1 MLMVALGIGGLSIC
15 DPSADAGAFRQTDL
29 VSDIPGLADI
39 TDSALKNSWGVS
51 HSATSPF
58 WVSDQ
63 GTSVSTLYS
72 VTGAGVTK
80 VPLTVSIPTTANGP
94 QGPTGQ
100 VNNATSSFVVGSAP
114 ANFIFANLNGTIA
127 AWNPGLGTTAQIRA
141 TTPGAVYTGLAI
153 DATSARLFAANDSQ
167 NRIDVF
173 NGSFAPVSLGA
184 NAFKDPLLPAGLVPF
199 NVQNLDGKIY
209 VTYAPAGRAAQI
221 SATEGM
227 GVVAVF
233 DTNGNFINQLV
244 DGSKLA
250 SPWGLTIAP
259 MGFGEFGGDLLVGNF
274 SFAASE
280 INAFDPMTGA
290 LLGTIPIDVGANSP
304 GGLWA
309 LIFGNGGAGGDPN
322 TLFFSDGINGE
333 ADGLF
338 GAITAIP
345 EPSTLP
351 LLAPV
356 LAFLAVRRRRAAR
369 SCETQLRFH
378 GVESCMVGIRRP

>member
-1 MLMVALGIGGLSIC
+1 MVMVTLGIGVLGIC
-15 DPSADAGAFRQTDL
+15 ASRAEAGAFLQTDL

-39 TDSALKNSWGVS
+39 TDSALMNSWGVS

-63 GTSVSTLYS
+63 GTSLTTLYS
-72 VTGAGVTK
+72 VTAAGVAK
-80 VPLTVSIPTTANGP
+80 VPLTVTIPPTASGP

-100 VNNATSSFVVGSAP
+100 VNNATSAFVVGSAP
-114 ANFIFANLNGTIA
+114 ANFIFANLNGTIS

-141 TTPGAVYTGLAI
+141 TTPGASYTGLAI
-153 DATSARLFAANDSQ
+153 DAVSARLFAANNSQ

-184 NAFKDPLLPAGLVPF
+184 NAFKDPLLPAGLMPF
-199 NVQNLDGKIY
+199 NVQNINGDIY
-209 VTYAPAGRAAQI
+209 VTYAPAGRPAQI
-221 SATEGM
+221 AATEGM

-233 DTNGNFINQLV
+233 DRSGNFIKQLV
-244 DGSKLA
+244 NGSKLA
-250 SPWGLTIAP
+250 SPWGIAIAP
-259 MGFGEFGGDLLVGNF
+259 ASFGAFGGDLLVGNF
-274 SFAASE
+274 SFVASE
-280 INAFDPMTGA
+280 INVFDPMTGA
-290 LLGTIPIDVGANSP
+290 LVGTIPIDVGGANP

-338 GAITAIP
+338 GAIAPIP
-345 EPSTLP
+345 EPSTLM
-351 LLAPV
+351 V
-356 LAFLAVRRRRAAR
+356 LVPAFAFVAVRRRRAASKRVVPPLRGAR
-369 SCETQLRFH
+369 S
-378 GVESCMVGIRRP
+378 RP